1 VHPKH
6 LVVVVALVACGD
18 PDETIQVETGEL
30 IGRVEVSAD
39 VPAGDCLVVLEGSP
53 LGARCDGAGA
63 FDIVG
68 VLPGR
73 WDLRVVADASTAL
86 PSRRVAAAAN
96 PGFVTDLGAV
106 RLAQPGAIGGRVVGV
121 TDGVIVVPAFGIVT
135 APNDN
140 GGYLLEGVPPGVH
153 EVVLISGTQS
163 VSRNGITVLPGKPTI
178 AIDLDAGAGIE
189 VATEVSGTAL
199 RANRGAGGHG
209 GLTIELIDAA
219 TGAVAIATQTA
230 ADGAFTLPTGPGIFA
245 VRARDGESPITAVIP
260 SVVPH
265 GNLPLVLPSP
275 LVVFPLGDLD
285 RDGLDDDSDPDVDN
299 DGVENSVDAFP
310 YDPAESLDID
320 GDGLGDRADIAT
332 MGAGVDTQNATPDDD
347 GDGFFN
353 FEDVCA
359 TVADPAQTDSDGD
372 GAGNA
377 CDNCPAIP
385 NADQADSVGNGVG
398 NACRSCNGNE
408 ACPLGQ
414 TCQQGACVECTSSA
428 QCSGEVCVDGG
439 CVPCSDT
446 VACEAGLCNTAVGIC
461 QECLVN
467 LDCGAGAGCVAGRC
481 FAGCDV
487 DADCNGSFC
496 VGHVCAACR
505 NNGDCPS
512 NEYCDDG
519 LCQPQCS
526 VNANCS
532 GGRIC
537 DLETRTCELPCGA
550 GCPTGQTCT
559 PGNICEATCDLSF
572 PCPGGQVCTAG
583 VCGPACVDETD
594 CGGLETCQ
602 LGECVPSGACNLDT
616 DCSPA
621 EMCGQFNTCIA
632 RPTSFDTA
640 AGAFTCASACDCKLG
655 ELCSAGHCLPDAVP
669 TRFVAASSNGN
680 GLSAGSPTGSLTTA
694 FTNLTAGD
702 LIAIRGGQTISTTT
716 TPPTIAASNVR
727 VQGGYT
733 VCSATRWVRDPAQF
747 SRLQTTGAS
756 TSVLSLGQNFAV
768 PTSNLV
774 VKNVE
779 LVGDNTTGALEAA
792 FTPNL
797 RIENVRIDVS
807 QASPALGVHVLSS
820 TGVVID
826 GVEVLAT
833 DVFVTMV
840 PIKLEA
846 SAGVIRNVHF
856 QQLTGALNVT
866 GVHVLAPIGPVSI
879 SNVTHELWS
888 YFNQSQLIHVQSAT
902 LAPVTVTASQFVP
915 AVSVGGGG
923 FAHVRAEDS
932 LGVAVADCALDST
945 GFLDPENANSGR
957 FSPIWFENSSGSVD
971 RVTLDVPAVTSNF
984 TAGGIYVLGPRG
996 EVAIRDSVVSGR
1008 GGAVT
1013 QLLAI
1018 ENVVDSTTVVERCDF
1033 SSIQSGPTR
1042 TTGLFASNSTF
1053 VVRESR
1059 FDVPGTSQAV
1069 FGFDVTTAARG
1080 RIEQSRFLSHGTPT
1094 VTQHSIGGRV
1104 TADASLELYNNWFV
1118 ANGPAGAFSAG
1129 LWLDGD
1135 FSVRAIGNTIEG
1147 GGTAGQPGESIGVR
1161 CDVTPGQGQATWS
1174 SNIVDGGLA
1183 ATHFMVRDTAVTACS
1198 NPANWDH
1205 AYFAFR
1211 GAGVRNA
1218 TAAEV
1223 ADNIA
1228 SASATCQLR
1237 DATTCF
1243 ASNDPATGF
1252 TLATNSPCAN
1262 AGVQGTRIDGS
1273 TLLLDLL
1280 GGARVKG
1287 GTADIGAEEHQ

>member
-1 VHPKH
+1 MRAKS
-6 LVVVVALVACGD
+6 LVIAATLVACGD
-18 PDETIQVETGEL
+18 PDESVQVETGEL

-39 VPAGDCLVVLEGSP
+39 VPAGDCLVILEGSP
-53 LGARCDGAGA
+53 LGARCDGAGS

-86 PSRRVAAAAN
+86 PARRVAAAAN
-96 PGFVTDLGAV
+96 PGFVTDLGPV
-106 RLAQPGAIGGRVVGV
+106 RLALPGAIGGRVVGV

-153 EVVLISGTQS
+153 EVVLISGTQT
-163 VSRNGITVLPGKPTI
+163 VSRNGINVLPGKPTI
-178 AIDLDAGAGIE
+178 AIDLDAGTATE
-189 VATEVSGTAL
+189 VATEVTGTAL
-199 RANRGAGGHG
+199 RANRGSGGHG
-209 GLTIELIDAA
+209 GLTVELIDAA
-219 TGAVAIATQTA
+219 TGAVVIDAQTSSN
-230 ADGAFTLPTGPGIFA
+230 GAFTLPTGPGVFV

-285 RDGLDDDSDPDVDN
+285 RDGLDDATDPDIDN
-299 DGVENSVDAFP
+299 DGVENGADAFP

-320 GDGLGDRADIAT
+320 GDGLGDRADTVT
-332 MGAGVDTQNATPDDD
+332 MSAGFDTQGATPDDD
-347 GDGFFN
+347 GDGLFN

-359 TVADPAQTDSDGD
+359 LVADPAQTDSDGD
-372 GAGNA
+372 GVGNA

-385 NADQADSVGNGVG
+385 NELQEDSVGNGVG

-428 QCSGEVCVDGG
+428 QCNGEVCVDGG
-439 CVPCSDT
+439 CVPCSAS
-446 VACEAGLCNTAVGIC
+446 VACESGLCNTAVGVC

-487 DADCNGSFC
+487 DGDCNGSFC
-496 VGHVCAACR
+496 VGHVCVACR
-505 NNGDCPS
+505 NNGDCA
-512 NEYCDDG
+512 NNQYCDDG

-559 PGNICEATCDLSF
+559 PDNTCQATCDLSF

-583 VCGPACVDETD
+583 VCGPACVTETD
-594 CGGLETCQ
+594 CGPLETCQ

-616 DCSPA
+616 DCSPS

-640 AGAFTCASACDCKLG
+640 AGAFTCSGACDCKLG

-669 TRFVAASSNGN
+669 TRFVAAGAAGN

-694 FTNLTAGD
+694 LTNLVTGD
-702 LIAIRGGQTISTTT
+702 LVAIRSGAEVVTAVA
-716 TPPTIAASNVR
+716 PPTISASSVR

-733 VCSATRWVRDPAQF
+733 QCSATRWVRDPASR
-747 SRLQTTGAS
+747 SRLRAS
-756 TSVLSLGQNFAV
+756 ANNISILSLGKNFAV

-774 VKNVE
+774 VRNLE
-779 LVGDNTTGALEAA
+779 LAGSNASAALSAA
-792 FTPNL
+792 FTPNIL
-797 RIENVRIDVS
+797 IEDVRVDVTL
-807 QASPALGVHVLSS
+807 ASPALGIHVLSS
-820 TGVVID
+820 TGVVLD
-826 GVEVLAT
+826 GITVLPSDAFST
-833 DVFVTMV
+833 LV
-840 PIKLEA
+840 PIRVEA
-846 SAGVIRNVHF
+846 SAGVIRNIHF
-856 QQLTGALNVT
+856 QQITGAVSVVGL
-866 GVHVLAPIGPVSI
+866 HVLAPIGPVSV
-879 SNVTHELWS
+879 SGVTHDLWS
-888 YFNQSQLIHVQSAT
+888 YFNQTQLIHVQSAT
-902 LAPVTVTASQFVP
+902 LAPVSISNSQFVP

-923 FAHVRAEDS
+923 FAHVRVEDS
-932 LGVAVADCALDST
+932 VGVSIADCSLSST
-945 GFLDPENANSGR
+945 GFLDPEVANSAR
-957 FSPIWFENSSGSVD
+957 FSPVWFENSAGSID
-971 RVTLDVPAVTSNF
+971 RVTIDLPAVTSNNF
-984 TAGGIYVLGPRG
+984 AGAFYVLGPRG
-996 EVAIRDSVVSGR
+996 DVAIRDSVMTGR
-1008 GGAVT
+1008 GAAFT
-1013 QLLAI
+1013 QFVAL
-1018 ENVVDSTTVVERCDF
+1018 EDVVDSTTVIERCSF
-1033 SSIQSGPTR
+1033 SSIQTGAQR
-1042 TTGLFASNSTF
+1042 ATGLFADNSTF
-1053 VVRESR
+1053 IVRDST
-1059 FDVPGTSQAV
+1059 FDVPGQAQEV
-1069 FGFDVTTAARG
+1069 LGFDLIGAARG
-1080 RIEQSRFLSHGTPT
+1080 RIEQSRFETHGTPT
-1094 VTQHSIGGRV
+1094 VTFRSVGGRV
-1104 TADASLELYNNWFV
+1104 AADSSLELYSNWLV
-1118 ANGPAGAFSAG
+1118 GGGPATFFSAG
-1129 LWLDGD
+1129 LWLDTD
-1135 FSVRAIGNTIEG
+1135 FSLRAIGNTVEG
-1147 GGTAGQPGESIGVR
+1147 AGTAGQPGESNGVR
-1161 CDVTPGQGQATWS
+1161 CEPTPGQGQTTWS
-1174 SNIVDGGLA
+1174 SNIIDGGFA
-1183 ATHFMVRDTAVTACS
+1183 ATHIMVRDTSVSACS

-1211 GAGVRNA
+1211 GAGGRSTSAN
-1218 TAAEV
+1218 EV

-1228 SASATCQLR
+1228 AGSATSQIR

-1243 ASNDPATGF
+1243 AGSSF
-1252 TLATNSPCAN
+1252 TLANNSSCAN
-1262 AGVQGTRIDGS
+1262 AGAQGTRLDGS
-1273 TLLLDLL
+1273 TILLDLL